1 VFVCSSDFIFELDRY
16 FYFNV
21 RDFLLFYL
29 HPLLRRRM
37 PKHWLVSKINEPIKH
52 LETKLNK
59 N

>member
-1 VFVCSSDFIFELDRY
+1 MADI

-21 RDFLLFYL
+21 KDLLLFYL